1 MLQARVSPILLQGVS
16 ASTAAVAG
24 VTCLGGLAFSILEGW
39 PLWASG
45 LAVVVPWL
53 PIAVRE
59 VAWVYRRYQWLA
71 PFYLLVITQTG
82 HFFEHVTQMIQIHV
96 LGLQGA
102 DARGIFGTLDIEW
115 VHFIWNTWVIMAV
128 LVLLSPFGANRWLRL
143 TAVLSG
149 WHEVEHVF
157 IFWGYWQ
164 TGIAGLPGLLAQGGA
179 IAGGLPISRPDLHFL
194 YNLIET
200 IPLILGFL
208 WQVQRVVPGP
218 PHCSGVRV
226 GGTTAASVRR

>member
-1 MLQARVSPILLQGVS
+1 MSARLSGYPDRL
-16 ASTAAVAG
+16 VA
-24 VTCLGGLAFSILEGW
+24 TPW
-39 PLWASG
+39 
-45 LAVVVPWL
+45 LAVL
-53 PIAVRE
+53 GFLAVSQT
-59 VAWVYRRYQWLA
+59 AH
-71 PFYLLVITQTG
+71 LV
-82 HFFEHVTQMIQIHV
+82 EHVAQMVQIHV
-96 LGLQGA
+96 LHLGGANAQGIV
-102 DARGIFGTLDIEW
+102 GQLNIEW
-115 VHFIWNTWVIMAV
+115 VHFIWNTWVIIAV

>member
-1 MLQARVSPILLQGVS
+1 MLRPRASPILLQSVS
-16 ASTAAVAG
+16 SSTVAVAG

-53 PIAVRE
+53 PVVARE

-82 HFFEHVTQMIQIHV
+82 HLFEHVTQMIQIHV

-115 VHFIWNTWVIMAV
+115 VHFLWNTWVIIAV
-128 LVLLSPFGANRWLRL
+128 LMLLRPSVP
-143 TAVLSG
+143 
-149 WHEVEHVF
+149 
-157 IFWGYWQ
+157 I
-164 TGIAGLPGLLAQGGA
+164 GGFA
-179 IAGGLPISRPDLHFL
+179 
-194 YNLIET
+194 
-200 IPLILGFL
+200 
-208 WQVQRVVPGP
+208 
-218 PHCSGVRV
+218 
-226 GGTTAASVRR
+226 